1 MVCGADFWRIMKR
14 GIHDAPAYDGG
25 GASRDASTGIRGGSR
40 PSVQERDVGDGRV
53 AAMRPFASLTV
64 LPAAMV
70 ARLHRKTEAEHLAFL
85 RGHPMLSP
93 RTRLPGTTMETTA
106 DANVRCAARFLI
118 DDGGRMP
125 SQLTGGGLTAAGY
138 EWWLDTVAR
147 YGGLFCR
154 KRNDHARPQLTAGRR
169 CPLRLGQPGAVFS
182 SPRAPR
188 RRVLHRL
195 PRQLTE
201 ITVRMPTY
209 LCPISSVVRVASNG
223 GRHAHRPNCTAT

>member
-1 MVCGADFWRIMKR
+1 
-14 GIHDAPAYDGG
+14 
-25 GASRDASTGIRGGSR
+25 
-40 PSVQERDVGDGRV
+40 
-53 AAMRPFASLTV
+53 MRPFASLTV

-106 DANVRCAARFLI
+106 DANARCLARFLI

-125 SQLTGGGLTAAGY
+125 SQLTGGGLTAGGY

-154 KRNDHARPQLTAGRR
+154 KGNDHARPQLPAGRR
-169 CPLRLGQPGAVFS
+169 RPLRRGQPGTAFS

-188 RRVLHRL
+188 RRVLHGL
-195 PRQLTE
+195 PRQLTG
-201 ITVRMPTY
+201 TTARMLTH
-209 LCPISSVVRVASNG
+209 LCQISGVEQVASNG